1 MKYSYRFIY
10 IGVTFIT
17 YLLLCFIEFYL
28 LIHLLDMISKGYIVH
43 TIASIVCLLIVNP
56 IITYI
61 VIEKIP
67 LKPKLR
73 AKKPINRES

>member
-1 MKYSYRFIY
+1 MKTSYRFIY
-10 IGVTFIT
+10 IGITFTT
-17 YLLLCFIEFYL
+17 YLLLCFIEFYIL
-28 LIHLLDMISKGYIVH
+28 THLLDMISTNYILH
-43 TIASIVCLLIVNP
+43 TIASIVCLVVINP

-61 VIEKIP
+61 IIEKIP

>member
-17 YLLLCFIEFYL
+17 YLLLCFIEFYIL
-28 LIHLLDMISKGYIVH
+28 THLLDMISNNYIVH
-43 TIASIVCLLIVNP
+43 TIASIICLIIINP

-73 AKKPINRES
+73 AKKPIKRES